1 MCKKLFLQVL
11 TVLFV
16 GFLLVGCAKKKI
28 NNYAQPTVK
37 ENQPSALTQE
47 DLTKNATSNIKTES
61 EETGNVNEYAV
72 KSEEISS
79 ENLNKE
85 SNKFVLPVL
94 PEVAKKEIKKRI
106 HFAFDSYELNDD
118 AKEILKKKA
127 EVLLKYPSIK
137 LVIEGHCDERG
148 TEEYNLALGERRARA
163 AYEYLIM
170 LGIEADR
177 LSIVS
182 YGEERPLDP
191 RHNEEAWAKNRRDE
205 FKIVN

>member
-1 MCKKLFLQVL
+1 MWRKLFLQVI

-16 GFLLVGCAKKKI
+16 GFLVVGCAKKKI
-28 NNYAQPTVK
+28 PTYSQPTVK
-37 ENQPSALTQE
+37 QSQSTSLTQE
-47 DLTKNATSNIKTES
+47 DLTKKTTSNIKTGPEQGS
-61 EETGNVNEYAV
+61 KVDEYAV
-72 KSEEISS
+72 TSEEISS

-85 SNKFVLPVL
+85 SNKIVL
-94 PEVAKKEIKKRI
+94 PEEAEKEIKKRI
-106 HFAFDSYELNDD
+106 YFAFDSYELNNN

-127 EVLLKYPSIK
+127 EILLKYPSIK

-182 YGEERPLDP
+182 YGEERPIDP

-205 FKIVN
+205 FKISK

>member
-1 MCKKLFLQVL
+1 MWRKLFLQVI

-16 GFLLVGCAKKKI
+16 GFLVVGCAKKKI
-28 NNYAQPTVK
+28 PTHSQPTVK
-37 ENQPSALTQE
+37 QSQSTSLTQE
-47 DLTKNATSNIKTES
+47 DLTKKTTSNIKTGPEQGS
-61 EETGNVNEYAV
+61 KVDEYAV
-72 KSEEISS
+72 TSEEISS

-85 SNKFVLPVL
+85 SNKIVL
-94 PEVAKKEIKKRI
+94 PEEAEKEIKKRI
-106 HFAFDSYELNDD
+106 YFAFDSYELNNN

-127 EVLLKYPSIK
+127 EILLKYPSVK

-182 YGEERPLDP
+182 YGEERPIDP

-205 FKIVN
+205 FKISN

>member
-1 MCKKLFLQVL
+1 MLRKLFLQVI

-16 GFLLVGCAKKKI
+16 GFLIVGCTKKKI
-28 NNYAQPTVK
+28 PTYSQTKIKEAQSP
-37 ENQPSALTQE
+37 ALTQE
-47 DLTKNATSNIKTES
+47 DLTKNKTSNIKGGA
-61 EETGNVNEYAV
+61 EEVGNVNEYTV
-72 KSEEISS
+72 KIEGVKS

-85 SNKFVLPVL
+85 SKKFVLP
-94 PEVAKKEIKKRI
+94 EDAQKEIKKRI
-106 HFAFDSYELNDD
+106 HFAFDSYELNDE

-127 EVLLKYPSIK
+127 EILLKYPSIK